1 MNDEKED
8 ERGQIINV
16 SSAAAT
22 EGQTGHVTLSAVSG
36 AINSMTLPMAR
47 DLANQSKSFDFK
59 LTIRNRIEFSIEFS
73 TVSGHCVSMAS
84 APVFRANSLF

>member
-1 MNDEKED
+1 MNRLACKYLGMNDELDE

-22 EGQTGHVTLSAVSG
+22 EGQTGHVTFAATSG

-47 DLANQSKSFDFK
+47 DLALQSKF
-59 LTIRNRIEFSIEFS
+59 N
-73 TVSGHCVSMAS
+73 
-84 APVFRANSLF
+84 

>member
-1 MNDEKED
+1 MIFVHSDQLIAMLFLSIQTNIVGTFNVCRLACKYLGMNDDKD
-8 ERGQIINV
+8 GERGQIINV

-47 DLANQSKSFDFK
+47 DLAPQS
-59 LTIRNRIEFSIEFS
+59 EF
-73 TVSGHCVSMAS
+73 
-84 APVFRANSLF
+84 